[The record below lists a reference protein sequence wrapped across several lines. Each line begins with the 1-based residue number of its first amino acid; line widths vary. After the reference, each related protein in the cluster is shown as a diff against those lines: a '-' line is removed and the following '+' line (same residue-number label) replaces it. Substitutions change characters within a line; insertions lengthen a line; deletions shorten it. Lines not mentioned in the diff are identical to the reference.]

1 MLLQEMLGIP
11 VFVVIEGIAVTTG
24 CGGGGL
30 IVPTCMYLLDMTP
43 KEASALSQ
51 ALMFGAAFAS
61 LCIDWNRKEQN
72 FNVPLI
78 DVELLLFM
86 GPTLMAGA
94 MVGGLVNIASP
105 DWFIVFMLIFVLAI
119 SGFKTLRKGYQKM
132 KKNKEDRE
140 TIRNSI
146 EENDLKELQNACK
159 HIGVELDEQNQP
171 AAKPGDNIVLDTNET
186 NLDEINL
193 DDHTTSKWDKQF
205 NEVAPIININGWW
218 TIVALWALNLVILV
232 VRGSKKNPSF
242 VGMDAGSAGW
252 WVLTF
257 TAVIVL
263 VCFGLY
269 FGNQLVLRSEAMD
282 PDYTQYLTDRT
293 YGTQHVKVWT
303 MAELAMLSPAIFFAG
318 IVSGTVGIGGGMI
331 LGPLMLM
338 CEIPAQVVASV
349 NTTSILLSASSLAAL
364 YLIDG
369 AIDASYASFYC
380 FWTFVGA
387 YVGKAKTKAYFAK
400 NDFALVYIMSG
411 VIISS
416 WLLVFIKVV
425 EEIDQIAN
433 SGWDSFKSPI

>member
-1 MLLQEMLGIP
+1 MLLREILGIP
-11 VFVVIEGIAVTTG
+11 VFVIIEGIAVTTG

-119 SGFKTLRKGYQKM
+119 SGFKTLRKGWEKM
-132 KKNKEDRE
+132 KKNWADQD
-140 TIRNSI
+140 TIRNSMSAKDKA
-146 EENDLKELQNACK
+146 DLQKEAT
-159 HIGVELDEQNQP
+159 GDEFDERNEP
-171 AAKPGDNIVLDTNET
+171 AANAGDNVVLDTHET
-186 NLDEINL
+186 NLDEV
-193 DDHTTSKWDKQF
+193 DSVSKWEKEL
-205 NEVAPIININGWW
+205 NEVAPIININAWW
-218 TIVALWALNLVILV
+218 TILALWALNLVILV

-242 VGMDAGSAGW
+242 VGMDAGSVGW
-252 WVLTF
+252 WVLTLI
-257 TAVIVL
+257 AIIIL
-263 VCFGLY
+263 VCFGLF
-269 FGNQLVLRSEAMD
+269 FGNQLVMRSESMD
-282 PDYTQYLTDRT
+282 PDYKQFLVDRT
-293 YGTQHVKVWT
+293 FGTQSPKMWSFG
-303 MAELAMLSPAIFFAG
+303 ELAMLSPAIFFAG

-349 NTTSILLSASSLAAL
+349 NTVSILLSASSLAAL

-369 AIDASYASFYC
+369 AIDASYAGFYC

-400 NDFALVYIMSG
+400 NDFALVYIMAG

-425 EEIDQIAN
+425 EEIDQIQS
-433 SGWDSFKSPI
+433 SGWDSFQSPTS

>member
-1 MLLQEMLGIP
+1 MVIFEESNMLLREILGIP
-11 VFVVIEGIAVTTG
+11 VFVIIEGIAVTTG

-30 IVPTCMYLLDMTP
+30 IVPTCMYLLSMTP

-119 SGFKTLRKGYQKM
+119 SGFKTLRKGWEKM
-132 KKNKEDRE
+132 KKKWADDETVRRATLTEKEAADLKKE
-140 TIRNSI
+140 ATGDEFD
-146 EENDLKELQNACK
+146 EENE
-159 HIGVELDEQNQP
+159 P
-171 AAKPGDNIVLDTNET
+171 AANAGDNVVLDTNET
-186 NLDEINL
+186 NLD
-193 DDHTTSKWDKQF
+193 DGKWDKQF
-205 NEVAPIININGWW
+205 NEIAPIINMNAWK
-218 TIVALWALNLVILV
+218 TILALWALNLVILV

-252 WVLTF
+252 WTLTF
-257 TAVIVL
+257 IAVFIL

-269 FGNQLVLRSEAMD
+269 FGNQLVMRSEAMD
-282 PDYTQYLTDRT
+282 PDYKQYLIDRT
-293 YGTQHVKVWT
+293 YGTQSPKVWT
-303 MAELAMLSPAIFFAG
+303 FGELAMLSPAIFFAG

-369 AIDASYASFYC
+369 AIDASYAGFYC

-387 YVGKAKTKAYFAK
+387 YVGKAKTKTYFAK
-400 NDFALVYIMSG
+400 NDFALVYIMAG

-425 EEIDQIAN
+425 EEIDQIQD
-433 SGWDSFKSPI
+433 SGWDNFQSPT